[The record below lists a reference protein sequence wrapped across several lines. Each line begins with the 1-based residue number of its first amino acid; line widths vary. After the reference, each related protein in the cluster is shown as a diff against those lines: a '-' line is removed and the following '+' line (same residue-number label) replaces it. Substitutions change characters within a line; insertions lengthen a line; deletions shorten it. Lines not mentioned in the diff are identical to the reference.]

1 MLQMIYNFLESFAYI
16 SLAAIGM
23 SIIYGI
29 TGITNM
35 AQGEFMLLGALVVSY
50 ACGVAGIP
58 FMAGIILA
66 MAVTAIAGI
75 VLDRLVLARLYDR
88 PGDSLVC
95 TYGVSIALMQVGTII
110 TGTGAPAVQSPF
122 GTLLIGSRSYSVY
135 KLLIIAVS
143 LILFGVL
150 YMVFNRS
157 KFGLHARATMEKR
170 EIAASLGINVS
181 KMNILI
187 IFLASA
193 LGGLAGGLYAPTMSV
208 TGTYGS
214 NFLTHAFVAMIIGG
228 SNPLV
233 GTLMAAGLLA
243 VVESVLSLYFGAF
256 IGRIGMLLV
265 AIVIIRLIPGGFSGL
280 AERTMLKL
288 RKR

>member
-16 SLAAIGM
+16 SLAALGM

-35 AQGEFMLLGALVVSY
+35 AQGELMLIGAMVVSY
-50 ACGVAGIP
+50 MCGMARVP
-58 FMAGIILA
+58 FIVGIIAA
-66 MAVTAIAGI
+66 MAITAIAGI
-75 VLDRLVLARLYDR
+75 ILDRLVLTRLYSR
-88 PGDSLVC
+88 SEDSLVC

-110 TGTGAPAVQSPF
+110 TGTGAPATKSPF
-122 GTLLIGSRSYSVY
+122 GTVLIGSRSYSAY
-135 KLLIIAVS
+135 KFIIIAVA

-150 YMVFNRS
+150 YMVFNKSR
-157 KFGLHARATMEKR
+157 FGLHARATMERR
-170 EIAASLGINVS
+170 EIAASLGINVN
-181 KMNILI
+181 KMNILVI
-187 IFLASA
+187 VLASA
-193 LGGLAGGLYAPTMSV
+193 LGGLAGALYAPTMSV

-228 SNPLV
+228 ANPLV
-233 GTLMAAGLLA
+233 GTFIAALVLA

-265 AIVIIRLIPGGFSGL
+265 AILIIRMIPGGFSGMV
-280 AERTMLKL
+280 ERAMVKS

>member
-23 SIIYGI
+23 SIVYGI

-35 AQGEFMLLGALVVSY
+35 AQGELMLIGALVVSY
-50 ACGVAGIP
+50 LCGVVRIP
-58 FMAGIILA
+58 FIIGIISA
-66 MAVTAIAGI
+66 MAITAIAGI
-75 VLDRLVLARLYDR
+75 ILDRFVLARLYER

-95 TYGVSIALMQVGTII
+95 TYGVSMALMQVGTIL

-122 GTLLIGSRSYSVY
+122 GTVLIGSRSYSVY
-135 KLLIIAVS
+135 KFMIILISLSLFLLLF
-143 LILFGVL
+143 LI
-150 YMVFNRS
+150 FNRS

-170 EIAASLGINVS
+170 DIAAALGINVS
-181 KMNILI
+181 KMNILVI
-187 IFLASA
+187 VLASS
-193 LGGLAGGLYAPTMSV
+193 LGGLAGALYAPTMSV

-228 SNPLV
+228 ANPLV
-233 GTLMAAGLLA
+233 GTLLAAALLA
-243 VVESVLSLYFGAF
+243 IVESLLSLYFGAF

-265 AIVIIRLIPGGFSGL
+265 AILIIRMIPGGFSGMV
-280 AERTMLKL
+280 ERILVKARM
-288 RKR
+288 R